1 MKFVHIS
8 DLHIGKRLSEF
19 PIVDDQRYIL
29 ERIVDIVRDESPDG
43 VLIAGDVYDNTT
55 PSSESVQILDDFLTA
70 LSDTGSKIFMI
81 SGNHDSP
88 EKIGYG
94 SALFRRNGIHI
105 AGRFDGS
112 ISPIRFDD
120 KDGRSAEV
128 FLIPFIRPFVVKRRF
143 PDADIKDY
151 TDAMRAILENSP
163 SMGLDFKVAVA
174 HQFVTSSHGDP
185 STCESEDPRIGDVD
199 SMDVSVFDSF
209 DYVALGHLHTPQHVG
224 RETVRYCGTP
234 LKYSASEVSMD
245 KTVTVIEMDDEIRI
259 REVPLVPLRDVRK
272 VKGRLEDIIDA
283 AKSEPNRDDL
293 IYVELTE
300 ETVNAME
307 RIRQVYPNTLHIK
320 VIRPDNSGYALPD
333 IDDIRAL
340 DPMEVFEEMYKRSRG
355 EEMTDEQRRIV
366 RGMMEDSGVR
376 F

>member
-29 ERIVDIVRDESPDG
+29 EKIVDIVRDESPDG

-105 AGRFDGS
+105 AGRFDGA
-112 ISPIRFDD
+112 ISPIRIDD

-128 FLIPFIRPFVVKRRF
+128 FLIPFVRPFVVKRRF

-151 TDAMRAILENSP
+151 TDAMRTILENSP

-174 HQFVTSSHGDP
+174 HQFVTSTHGDP

-245 KTVTVIEMDDEIRI
+245 KSVTIIEMDDEIRI

-272 VKGRLEDIIDA
+272 VKGKLEDIIDA

-340 DPMEVFEEMYKRSRG
+340 DPMDVFEEMYKRSRG

>member
-55 PSSESVQILDDFLTA
+55 PSSESVQILDDFLTS

-105 AGRFDGS
+105 AGRFDGP
-112 ISPIRFDD
+112 ISPIRIDD

-151 TDAMRAILENSP
+151 TDAMRTILENSP

-174 HQFVTSSHGDP
+174 HQFVTSTYGDP

-245 KTVTVIEMDDEIRI
+245 KTVTIIEMDDEIRI

-272 VKGRLEDIIDA
+272 VKGKLEDIIDA

-320 VIRPDNSGYALPD
+320 VIRSDNSGYALPD

-355 EEMTDEQRRIV
+355 EEMTDEQRSIV

>member
-29 ERIVDIVRDESPDG
+29 ERIVDIVREESPDG

-112 ISPIRFDD
+112 ISPIRIDD

>member
-1 MKFVHIS
+1 
-8 DLHIGKRLSEF
+8 
-19 PIVDDQRYIL
+19 
-29 ERIVDIVRDESPDG
+29 
-43 VLIAGDVYDNTT
+43 
-55 PSSESVQILDDFLTA
+55 
-70 LSDTGSKIFMI
+70 MI

-105 AGRFDGS
+105 AGRFDGA
-112 ISPIRFDD
+112 ISPIRVDD
-120 KDGRSAEV
+120 RDGRSAEV

-151 TDAMRAILENSP
+151 TDAMRTILESSP

-174 HQFVTSSHGDP
+174 HQFVTSTYGDP

-245 KTVTVIEMDDEIRI
+245 KTVTIIEMDDEIRI

-272 VKGRLEDIIDA
+272 VKGKLEDIIDA